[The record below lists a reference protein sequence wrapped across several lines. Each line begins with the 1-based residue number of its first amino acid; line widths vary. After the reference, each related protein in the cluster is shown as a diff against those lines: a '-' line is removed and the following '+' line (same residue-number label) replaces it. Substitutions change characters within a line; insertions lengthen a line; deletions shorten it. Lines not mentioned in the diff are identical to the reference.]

1 MLHACQFHLELALGA
16 AGALRE
22 DLDDQ
27 LGPVGNLHLPEALE
41 VALLDGADGVVEEDQ
56 TDTLGAQLV
65 GDALGRSRAQVERG
79 IGAIAPQDLAQ
90 HRLQPGRTRQGVQFI
105 QIVSLQAFSL
115 GGHGQQRGP
124 LGVGRVRVVLAGDVL
139 VLQWEP
145 PSDWNSMARLGTTV
159 EMACL

>member
-1 MLHACQFHLELALGA
+1 MRVPRRRRAIQLFGVDLHRIH
-16 AGALRE
+16 
-22 DLDDQ
+22 
-27 LGPVGNLHLPEALE
+27 
-41 VALLDGADGVVEEDQ
+41 VAPD
-56 TDTLGAQLV
+56 
-65 GDALGRSRAQVERG
+65 
-79 IGAIAPQDLAQ
+79 
-90 HRLQPGRTRQGVQFI
+90 RLQPGRTRQGVQFI

-115 GGHGQQRGP
+115 GGHGQQRSP

>member
-1 MLHACQFHLELALGA
+1 M
-16 AGALRE
+16 
-22 DLDDQ
+22 
-27 LGPVGNLHLPEALE
+27 
-41 VALLDGADGVVEEDQ
+41 VEEDQ
-56 TDTLGAQLV
+56 ANALGAQLV
-65 GDALGRSRAQVERG
+65 GDALGRARAQVERG
-79 IGAIAPQDLAQ
+79 VGAIAPQDLAQ